1 MAGRSTTEDV
11 SGSQGMQP
19 GGAVDLQGRG
29 VVDPTK
35 NVESLVRALE
45 SSLEKL
51 RVADEKYNN
60 DMRVADARYNDAMRD
75 AEIRRLNELAALRVQ
90 YDVII
95 EGMRSTSLNT
105 TSQLLATQLREVK
118 TDLSDRTAKL
128 EQFRWETGG
137 KAGGQGQVVA
147 WIVTAIA
154 VAAGIMSLIA
164 GFGLHR

>member
-1 MAGRSTTEDV
+1 MSPV
-11 SGSQGMQP
+11 VMQERYEP
-19 GGAVDLQGRG
+19 GPGIPIDSRG
-29 VVDPTK
+29 GQTIDPTK
-35 NVESLVRALE
+35 NVESLVKALE
-45 SSLEKL
+45 GALGKL
-51 RVADEKYNN
+51 READEKFN
-60 DMRVADARYNDAMRD
+60 DTMRAADARYNDAMRD

-137 KAGGQGQVVA
+137 KTGGQSQVVA
-147 WIVTAIA
+147 WVGLAIMTLAA
-154 VAAGIMSLIA
+154 VAGPIIA
-164 GFGLHR
+164 IVALKGR

>member
-1 MAGRSTTEDV
+1 MASKPEEGI
-11 SGSQGMQP
+11 GQGMHP
-19 GGAVDLQGRG
+19 GGAVDIQGRG

-35 NVESLVRALE
+35 NVESLVKALE
-45 SSLEKL
+45 SALAKL
-51 RVADEKYNN
+51 RLADEKYN
-60 DMRVADARYNDAMRD
+60 DAMRVADARYNDAMRD
-75 AEIRRLNELAALRVQ
+75 AEIRRINELAALRVQ

-95 EGMRSTSLNT
+95 EGMRSTSLNS

-147 WIVTAIA
+147 WVSLAIMTLAAIA
-154 VAAGIMSLIA
+154 GPIIA
-164 GFGLHR
+164 VIALRSR